1 MHSDAGLVM
10 RVRDRLARTPGVTAR
25 VMFGSAVF
33 FLDGNLAAGVWHDD
47 LIVRLGKD
55 AAAAAL
61 AEPHVRPFDV
71 TGRPMA
77 AWVMVEPDGIDTDAQ
92 LAGWLDR
99 ALAFAGSLPPKP
111 VKPPGRRGRRRRP

>member
-1 MHSDAGLVM
+1 MHSDPGLVA
-10 RVRDRLARTPGVTAR
+10 RVRDRLARTRGVTER

-77 AWVMVEPDGIDTDAQ
+77 AWVMVEPDGIDAEAR

-111 VKPPGRRGRRRRP
+111 VKSPARRRRP